1 MSDYISGQSINGGGS
16 MGNSTYNK
24 ANSLSNYDLIP
35 VNEEQ
40 KRTYI
45 AAGGSFL

>member
-1 MSDYISGQSINGGGS
+1 
-16 MGNSTYNK
+16 MGNSTFNK
-24 ANSLSNYDLIP
+24 AISLSNYDLIP

-45 AAGGSFL
+45 TG